1 MSATMASTTVCA
13 RLDERS
19 RLHPHRVMYRVGEQ
33 VLTYGE
39 MGRHAVEVAAGLA
52 AAGLGKG
59 DRIAVLSEQS
69 LQGWQLIYGCARLG
83 VVPVL
88 LNFRLTPAE
97 LAFIVADSGA
107 RLLLSTTL
115 LAPLASAMAL
125 EPAVERQQLEAFIT
139 GCAGGQPP
147 DVDVR
152 GSDDLVQLYTS
163 GTTGLPK
170 GVRITH
176 DNLWHLSQAAS
187 SELAGFAA
195 DSVHLVAA
203 PLFHVA
209 GYAYGL
215 GGLATGS
222 PSVLIPLFDP
232 VAVVS
237 AIETY
242 RCTNSLLVPAM
253 LQAIVEHPG
262 TASADLST
270 MRGILYGGSPMP
282 EALMRKVA
290 GRFGCGLSQ
299 TYGLTETSGFATLLR
314 FDDHEAAMAAAPG
327 SIAADRIA
335 SAGYP
340 VPGCEVAVI
349 DADGAALEAGAQGE
363 VVVRGPLV
371 MAGYWNRPE
380 ANAAQLDA
388 DGWFH
393 TGDIGYLRE
402 GYLFLVDRLNDMVVT
417 KGENVFPGEVER
429 VLAEHPAV
437 LEVAVIGVPDEQ
449 FGERLSAVVVLR
461 SERTLT
467 VAEVQEFCRPHL
479 ARFKIPRSLEITAGP
494 LPRTPSGKVLRRV
507 VREPFWTG
515 HDRQIH

>member
-1 MSATMASTTVCA
+1 MMESMTVCG
-13 RLDERS
+13 RLEERS
-19 RLHPHRVMYRVGEQ
+19 RLHPERVMYRVGEH
-33 VLTYGE
+33 VVTYGE
-39 MGRHAVEVAAGLA
+39 MGRRAVDVAAGLT
-52 AAGLGKG
+52 AAGLARG
-59 DRIAVLSEQS
+59 DRIAVLAEQT
-69 LQGWQLIYGCARLG
+69 LQAWQLIFGCARAG

-88 LNFRLTPAE
+88 LNFRLTPDE
-97 LAFIVADSGA
+97 LTFITADGGC
-107 RLLLSTTL
+107 RMLLSTPL
-115 LAPLASAMAL
+115 FGPLAAAISV
-125 EPAVERQQLEAFIT
+125 EPAVERQDLASFIS
-139 GCAGGQPP
+139 GCVGGEPP
-147 DVDVR
+147 DVDVL

-232 VAVVS
+232 VAVVQ

-262 TASADLST
+262 TGTADLST
-270 MRGILYGGSPMP
+270 MRGILYGGSPMS

-290 GRFGCGLSQ
+290 GRFRCGLSQ

-314 FDDHEAAMAAAPG
+314 FDDHEAGMTAQPG
-327 SIAADRIA
+327 STEAARIA
-335 SAGYP
+335 SAGYA
-340 VPGCEVAVI
+340 VPGCEVAVVSE
-349 DADGAALEAGAQGE
+349 DGGMVGDGSPGE

-380 ANAAQLDA
+380 ANAAQLDS

-393 TGDIGYLRE
+393 TGDIGYLQD

-461 SERTLT
+461 TGQALT
-467 VAEVQEFCRPHL
+467 VLEMQEFCRPHL
-479 ARFKIPRSLEITAGP
+479 AGFKIPRSLEIVAHP

-507 VREPFWTG
+507 VREPFWGG

>member
-1 MSATMASTTVCA
+1 MTATTVGD
-13 RLDERS
+13 RLAERS
-19 RLHPHRVMYRVGEQ
+19 RLHPHRVMYRVGED
-33 VLTYGE
+33 VRTYGD
-39 MGRHAVEVAAGLA
+39 MGRRTVEVAAALHF
-52 AAGLGKG
+52 AGLTKG
-59 DRIAVLSEQS
+59 DRIAVLAEQT
-69 LQGWQLIYGCARLG
+69 LEAWELIYGCARIG

-97 LAFIVADSGA
+97 LSFIVADGGC
-107 RLLLSTTL
+107 RMLLSTTL
-115 LAPLASAMAL
+115 FAPLAAAIDL
-125 EPAVERQQLEAFIT
+125 KPEVERQELAALVG
-139 GCAGGQPP
+139 GCTAGQAP
-147 DVDVR
+147 DADVA

-163 GTTGLPK
+163 GTTSLPK

-209 GYAYGL
+209 GFAYGL

-232 VAVVS
+232 VAVVQ

-242 RCTNSLLVPAM
+242 RCTNGLLVPAM

-262 TASADLST
+262 AGVADVST
-270 MRGILYGGSPMP
+270 MRGILYGGSPMS

-290 GRFGCGLSQ
+290 GRFGCGLTQ

-327 SIAADRIA
+327 TAAAARIA
-335 SAGYP
+335 SAGYA

-349 DADGAALEAGAQGE
+349 ADDGAPVDGGVSGE

-388 DGWFH
+388 EGWFH
-393 TGDIGYLRE
+393 TGDIGYLQD

-437 LEVAVIGVPDEQ
+437 LEVTVIGVPDEE
-449 FGERLSAVVVLR
+449 FGERLTAVVVLR
-461 SERTLT
+461 SEQALTL
-467 VAEVQEFCRPHL
+467 AEMQEFCRPHL
-479 ARFKIPRSLEITAGP
+479 AGFKIPRSLEIVAEP

-507 VREPFWTG
+507 VREPFWAG
-515 HDRQIH
+515 RERQIH